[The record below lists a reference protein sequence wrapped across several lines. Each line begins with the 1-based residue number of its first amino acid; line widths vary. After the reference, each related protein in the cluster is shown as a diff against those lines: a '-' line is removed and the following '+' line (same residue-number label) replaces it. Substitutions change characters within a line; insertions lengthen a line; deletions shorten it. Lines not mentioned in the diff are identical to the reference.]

1 VAPPIPTPVWCT
13 LPAVVSQ
20 PADPRAQRVARLLET
35 LVRVKG
41 VSFRQ
46 LERQLGA
53 SVGTAHRIFT
63 GAISLKLSHILDIL
77 EILDVAPTLFFRIA
91 FEDTAPQ
98 ALGEAEALLAQTQ
111 KINRPTASETGLEA
125 VPDENFLRLV
135 EVALKRFGVIPAKHQ
150 KASQGPPKA
159 GAKATPKDA
168 SQSPR
173 PTRRQRGAGK
183 PHRAKR
189 PGRV

>member
-1 VAPPIPTPVWCT
+1 
-13 LPAVVSQ
+13 VVSQ
-20 PADPRAQRVARLLET
+20 PPDPRAQRVARLLET

-53 SVGTAHRIFT
+53 SVGTARRIFT

-77 EILDVAPTLFFRIA
+77 EILEVPPTLFFRIA

-98 ALGEAEALLAQTQ
+98 VLGEAEALLAQAQ
-111 KINRPTASETGLEA
+111 KITLPKLETGLEA

-135 EVALKRFGVIPAKHQ
+135 EVALERFGVIPAKHE
-150 KASQGPPKA
+150 KESQGPPKA
-159 GAKATPKDA
+159 GAKASPKA
-168 SQSPR
+168 PPERPR

-189 PGRV
+189 LGRV

>member
-1 VAPPIPTPVWCT
+1 
-13 LPAVVSQ
+13 VVSQ
-20 PADPRAQRVARLLET
+20 PPDPRAQRVARLLET

-41 VSFRQ
+41 VSLRQ

-53 SVGTAHRIFT
+53 SVGTARRIFT

-77 EILDVAPTLFFRIA
+77 AILDVPPALFFRIA

-98 ALGEAEALLAQTQ
+98 ALGEAETLLAQAQ
-111 KINRPTASETGLEA
+111 KITLPKTELEA

-135 EVALKRFGVIPAKHQ
+135 EVALERFGVIPAKPH
-150 KASQGPPKA
+150 KEESQGPPPKA
-159 GAKATPKDA
+159 GAKAIPKA
-168 SQSPR
+168 APER
-173 PTRRQRGAGK
+173 PGPARRQREARK
-183 PHRAKR
+183 PHRARR